1 MLCYLIAPQ
10 RMKTLGKNCFNDVLL
25 DYRPCAMVCVGYADH
40 HLYMVYN
47 TIFMQL
53 NLGNCLN
60 VVVWHRPTT
69 NNKQHTQTEYIQL
82 ATRLWVQLQMQ
93 PNIFLNWGV
102 QGLEGTLMR

>member
-10 RMKTLGKNCFNDVLL
+10 RMKTLGKNCFNAVLL
-25 DYRPCAMVCVGYADH
+25 DYRPCAMVCVGLADH
-40 HLYMVYN
+40 HLCMVYG
-47 TIFMQL
+47 TMFMQL
-53 NLGNCLN
+53 NLGNGSI

-93 PNIFLNWGV
+93 PNIFFNWSH
-102 QGLEGTLMR
+102 QGSEGTLVR

>member
-10 RMKTLGKNCFNDVLL
+10 RMKTLGKNCFNAVLL
-25 DYRPCAMVCVGYADH
+25 DYRPCAMVCVGLADH
-40 HLYMVYN
+40 HLYMVYG

-82 ATRLWVQLQMQ
+82 ATRLWVQLQME
-93 PNIFLNWGV
+93 PNIFFNWSH
-102 QGLEGTLMR
+102 QGLEETLVR